1 MLKRW
6 IALLCL
12 LSLTLT
18 CLPCAALATSDLYTD
33 SMVLQ
38 PLPDQGV
45 SHYIF
50 VCTGDNSGWFSSNKV
65 ELEISAGMI
74 DVERLS
80 KPGTTYREE
89 AYYAYPPFEVK
100 IWRWDIP
107 NSMWVLETK
116 YDVYNED
123 DATIKLEENRQY
135 YCIQLYFWN
144 PDTVAKSYHKN
155 ENFFNPS
162 PIFKHGASFEPDV
175 GHWVQHHLPK
185 VTVTPDD
192 EAIMYTFNP
201 MGVYPQEQ
209 PQ

>member
-12 LSLTLT
+12 LSLSLT

-33 SMVLQ
+33 SIVLQ

-45 SHYIF
+45 SHYSF
-50 VCTGDNSGWFSSNKV
+50 VCTGDKSGWFSSNKV
-65 ELEISAGMI
+65 ELEIKAGRI
-74 DVERLS
+74 SVEA
-80 KPGTTYREE
+80 KYKDAYKDG
-89 AYYAYPPFEVK
+89 AYYAYPPMEAT

-107 NSMWVLETK
+107 SRAWVEEDN
-116 YDVYNED
+116 YDIYNEHSK
-123 DATIKLEENRQY
+123 TIKLKEDHTY
-135 YCIQLYFWN
+135 YCIQLYFWR
-144 PDTVAKSYHKN
+144 PVTVADSYSKHRN
-155 ENFFNPS
+155 LYTYS
-162 PIFKHGASFEPDV
+162 GAPISV
-175 GHWVQHHLPK
+175 GKAFTVTDAHWSDREMPT